1 MTYSALISLDTFYNL
16 SRINSTV
23 VGLVSYVEMYQGMEN
38 MTVRLKWFEPYYCK
52 RYATGICYERTA
64 LNPTFF
70 CVYIYMYYELRTL
83 RRIRDFAN

>member
-1 MTYSALISLDTFYNL
+1 MLVTYSALISLDTFYNL

-38 MTVRLKWFEPYYCK
+38 MTVRLKWFAPYYCK
-52 RYATGICYERTA
+52 RDATGICYEWTA

-70 CVYIYMYYELRTL
+70 CVYIYVL
-83 RRIRDFAN
+83 